1 MKKDSITSMICNKCN
16 NENTQ
21 ESKFCQ
27 NCGTEID
34 LNNTTDAFSSRRYDV
49 DSIRVI
55 ALLLLI
61 LYHTAISFQTWAT
74 EISFI
79 ENNQSLEPFWFFAM
93 NLINIW
99 RIPILFVVSGM
110 GLRFAMERR
119 NWSVLI
125 SDRMLRIGLPL
136 VFGTLCVVPIYMYI
150 FHNYYEIKQFYAP
163 HPGHLWFLVNILFYV
178 LILIYVFNYFK
189 EHPENKLYVFLKRT
203 IKKPFGIIPIFASL
217 IIVESVAVN
226 PEIYPLFVFSLHGW
240 LIGLVCFFNGFVL
253 VSLKEDFWNAV
264 NKIKWLALIL
274 AVCLYGLRIYNYD
287 SELISSRIAINLLT
301 GFESANWM
309 LAALGLGAAFL
320 NKPSKLLS
328 YMSSAVYPVYIVH
341 LPIQFFFCSLV
352 FPLSITASF
361 KLLIVLACTYAG
373 SFLVY
378 EIVKRIKWVR
388 LLFGMKNELI
398 KNIKSGS

>member
-1 MKKDSITSMICNKCN
+1 MVCNKCN
-16 NENTQ
+16 NENTP

-27 NCGTEID
+27 NCGTEIS
-34 LNNTTDAFSSRRYDV
+34 LTNATNPVSLRRSDV

-55 ALLLLI
+55 ALMLLI
-61 LYHTAISFQTWAT
+61 LYHTAASFQPWAT
-74 EISFI
+74 EIYFI
-79 ENNQSLEPFWFFAM
+79 ENKQLLESFWFFAM

-119 NWSVLI
+119 NWSALI
-125 SDRMLRIGLPL
+125 PDRMLRIGLPL
-136 VFGTLCVVPIYMYI
+136 VFGTLCIVPIFIYI
-150 FHNYYEIKQFYAP
+150 FNSYYEIEQSYVP

-189 EHPENKLYVFLKRT
+189 KHPENKLYVFLKRT
-203 IKKPFGIIPIFASL
+203 IKKPLGIILIFASL
-217 IIVESVAVN
+217 IVIESVAVN
-226 PEIYPLFVFSLHGW
+226 PEIYPAFAFSLHGG
-240 LIGLVCFFNGFVL
+240 LLGLVCFFNGFVL
-253 VSLKEDFWNAV
+253 ASLKEDFWNAV
-264 NKIKWLALIL
+264 NKIKWVALFL

-287 SELISSRIAINLLT
+287 SELISTRVVVNLLT

-320 NKPSKLLS
+320 NKPSRLLS
-328 YMSSAVYPVYIVH
+328 YMSSAVYPVYIVP

-352 FPLSITASF
+352 FPLSITAF
-361 KLLIVLACTYAG
+361 LKLIIVLSCTYAG
-373 SFLVY
+373 SFLIY
-378 EIVKRIKWVR
+378 EIVKRIKWIR